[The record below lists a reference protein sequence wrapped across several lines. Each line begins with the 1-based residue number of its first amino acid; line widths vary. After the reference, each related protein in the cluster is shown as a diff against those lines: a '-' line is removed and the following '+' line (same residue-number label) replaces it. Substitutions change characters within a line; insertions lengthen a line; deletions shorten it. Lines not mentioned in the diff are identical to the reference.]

1 MLTTPTTEK
10 LRGLG
15 LDAMAE
21 GLCRQR
27 ESADVESLGFED
39 RLGLLLDLE
48 QTTRE
53 NRRMQ
58 RRLRECHLR
67 IAASLED
74 VEAAQSRG
82 LDKSVLLG
90 FGDSAWIRYHQGVIV
105 TGATGTGKTFV
116 ACALAHSACRQG
128 YSARYYRAARLAEEL
143 TMARAQGTWE
153 RVLLRLSRIDV
164 LVLDDFAM
172 APLGAAAARDLL
184 EVVDDR
190 AERRSTVVA
199 SQFPVDNWHEAL
211 GDPTVADAIMDRLVH
226 GAHRLELRGES
237 QRRVRAAHRGAGT

>member
-1 MLTTPTTEK
+1 MLTTPTVEK
-10 LRGLG
+10 LRDLG

-21 GLCRQR
+21 GLSRQR
-27 ESADVESLGFED
+27 EGAQGEELGFED

-48 QTTRE
+48 QTARE

-58 RRLRECHLR
+58 RRLKECHLR
-67 IAASLED
+67 IAATLED
-74 VEAAQSRG
+74 VEAGQSRG
-82 LDKSVLLG
+82 LDKSVILG
-90 FGDSAWIRYHQGVIV
+90 FGDGAWIRHHQGAIV

-128 YSARYYRAARLAEEL
+128 FSARYYRATRLLEEL
-143 TMARAQGTWE
+143 AMARAQGTWE

-172 APLGAAAARDLL
+172 APLAAGAARDLL

-199 SQFPVDNWHEAL
+199 SQFPVENWHEAL
-211 GDPTVADAIMDRLVH
+211 GEATVADAIMDRLVN
-226 GAHRLELRGES
+226 GAYRLELRGES
-237 QRRVRAAHRGAGT
+237 QRRVRAARHAGT